1 MLVFEV
7 FNIKTVIFLSFL
19 YLCSHV
25 DFLLISGNLFLLDPA
40 IDGSN
45 LLVETLLQSQKG
57 LIFPLEFSF
66 HNRIHGRISVT
77 HLVPFMFALLAGDF
91 ILNVHLIL
99 DFIDLAHSLFLL
111 QEKPVYQVCHFHFK
125 LATEFNLDLIHHV
138 FEILVV
144 FKTSNLKSPN
154 VVPFSS
160 EIIFEQIHL
169 LLHLKHLG
177 LDFVDNLR
185 DDGLVT
191 LSFSVREDRA
201 LFSAD

>member
-1 MLVFEV
+1 
-7 FNIKTVIFLSFL
+7 
-19 YLCSHV
+19 
-25 DFLLISGNLFLLDPA
+25 
-40 IDGSN
+40 
-45 LLVETLLQSQKG
+45 
-57 LIFPLEFSF
+57 
-66 HNRIHGRISVT
+66 
-77 HLVPFMFALLAGDF
+77 MFALLAGDF

-99 DFIDLAHSLFLL
+99 DFIYLAHSLFLL

-154 VVPFSS
+154 VVPFST
-160 EIIFEQIHL
+160 EIIFEQIQL
-169 LLHLKHLG
+169 LLHLEYLG
-177 LDFVDNLR
+177 LNFVDNLG

-191 LSFSVREDRA
+191 LSFSVCEDRT